1 MQSDK
6 NWLATLLLCLFLG
19 GIGVHRFYVGKVGTG
34 ILQLITLGG
43 CGIWTLID
51 LIMIITGKMVIKS
64 QIAKI
69 EIFLLVNVALLIIL
83 YSIPIKD
90 NNFLENLCIYKLISK
105 KECFNCGMTRAFLS
119 IIHGNFD
126 MAITYN
132 RNSILVFPFTIIA
145 YLYSWYKFIWKKK

>member
-1 MQSDK
+1 
-6 NWLATLLLCLFLG
+6 
-19 GIGVHRFYVGKVGTG
+19 
-34 ILQLITLGG
+34 
-43 CGIWTLID
+43 
-51 LIMIITGKMVIKS
+51 MVIKS

-90 NNFLENLCIYKLISK
+90 NNSLENLCIYKLISK

>member
-1 MQSDK
+1 
-6 NWLATLLLCLFLG
+6 
-19 GIGVHRFYVGKVGTG
+19 
-34 ILQLITLGG
+34 
-43 CGIWTLID
+43 
-51 LIMIITGKMVIKS
+51 MVIKS

-119 IIHGNFD
+119 IIGL
-126 MAITYN
+126 A
-132 RNSILVFPFTIIA
+132 LTIV
-145 YLYSWYKFIWKKK
+145 L

>member
-1 MQSDK
+1 
-6 NWLATLLLCLFLG
+6 
-19 GIGVHRFYVGKVGTG
+19 
-34 ILQLITLGG
+34 
-43 CGIWTLID
+43 
-51 LIMIITGKMVIKS
+51 MVIKS

-145 YLYSWYKFIWKKK
+145 YLYSWYKFIWKKKMIYLVVSIVYKKDALSLCESYLKQWKNTAD